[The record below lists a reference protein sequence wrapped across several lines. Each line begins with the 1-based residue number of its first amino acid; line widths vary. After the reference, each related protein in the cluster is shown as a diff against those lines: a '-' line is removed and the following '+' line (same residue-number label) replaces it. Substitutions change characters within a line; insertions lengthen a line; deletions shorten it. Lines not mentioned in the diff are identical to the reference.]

1 LIAQLGLSFLVLLTT
16 VVLSGNIGHMETTQK
31 TKVLFIHHSTGGNI
45 IREGKLRDLLRQ
57 ENPDIE
63 VWDHSYN
70 LFPIFPSLVAKF
82 TNFTGLTNL
91 QGKRLMMDYNI
102 ALSNNSPKE
111 YAQIFSR
118 QPTDPTL
125 EKILSYDVVLF
136 KNCFPTSNIKDDNQ
150 LDQYKKYYVEIR
162 ESLKK
167 YPTKKFVLFTSPPLR
182 KEVTDPIISGRAR
195 VLAEWLTSPEF
206 LSDTQNLKIF
216 DLYGELAESQGEYK
230 DTLRRDFVGPV
241 FLDSHPNK
249 KANIHVAQV
258 LAHYIVQL
266 L

>member
-1 LIAQLGLSFLVLLTT
+1 MALLMFGASFLAG
-16 VVLSGNIGHMETTQK
+16 GNIGYMESPQK

-45 IREGKLRDLLRQ
+45 IKDGRLRDLLEQ
-57 ENPDIE
+57 ENSDIE
-63 VWDHSYN
+63 LWDHSYN
-70 LFPIFPSLVAKF
+70 LFPIFPGLVAKF
-82 TNFTGLTNL
+82 TNFTGLTDP

-102 ALSNNSPKE
+102 VLSNNSPKE
-111 YAQIFSR
+111 YAEIFSR
-118 QPTDPTL
+118 QPSDSTL
-125 EKILSYDVVLF
+125 AKILSYDVILF
-136 KNCFPTSNIKDDNQ
+136 KNCFPTSNIKDDGQ
-150 LDQYKKYYVEIR
+150 LEQYKRYYVQIR

-167 YPTKKFVLFTSPPLR
+167 YSTKKFVLFTSPPLR
-182 KEVTDPIISGRAR
+182 KEVANPITSGRAR
-195 VLAEWLTSPEF
+195 ALAEWLKSPEF
-206 LSDTQNLKIF
+206 LSDTQNLKVF

-230 DTLRRDFVGPV
+230 DTLRRDFVGPI